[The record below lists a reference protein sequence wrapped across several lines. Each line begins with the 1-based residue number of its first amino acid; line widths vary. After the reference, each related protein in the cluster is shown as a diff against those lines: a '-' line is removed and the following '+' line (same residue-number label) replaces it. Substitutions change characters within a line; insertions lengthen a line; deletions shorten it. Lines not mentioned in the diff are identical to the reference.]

1 MHTSIWQVWPLI
13 CGKHDVVCWYCRNSF
28 LFLCWIRHNR
38 FDRWEWMRS
47 LRYLLHKLT
56 HANILA
62 HHARILAWAAC
73 APGFS
78 LWPVYAVNRGH
89 KVTHL
94 QSECMLICRLGGV
107 AKQVWFADDSARVTK
122 QYFLVQ
128 VHKNC
133 LAKWLTK
140 HYPKFVNFYLGTA
153 ALEQEGLTCALSA
166 LYAFSSRSMFI

>member
-1 MHTSIWQVWPLI
+1 
-13 CGKHDVVCWYCRNSF
+13 
-28 LFLCWIRHNR
+28 
-38 FDRWEWMRS
+38 MRS
-47 LRYLLHKLT
+47 LCYLLHKLT

-94 QSECMLICRLGGV
+94 QSECTLICRLGGV

-140 HYPKFVNFYLGTA
+140 HYPKSVNFYLGTA

-166 LYAFSSRSMFI
+166 RASANLESEHEELQELLARLTEENQSRQLLPTQWERK